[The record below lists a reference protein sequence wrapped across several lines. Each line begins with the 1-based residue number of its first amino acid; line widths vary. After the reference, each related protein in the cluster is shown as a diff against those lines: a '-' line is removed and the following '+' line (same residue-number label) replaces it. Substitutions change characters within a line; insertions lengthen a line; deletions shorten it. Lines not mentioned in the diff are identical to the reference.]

1 MARRG
6 AAAGALAAAAALLLA
21 GCASAPPPDA
31 LITGTAISRER
42 LYMPPEAAFEAA
54 LVDVTRAGEPPLV
67 LARQR
72 IGDAGG
78 PPYALRL
85 PYHQADIRPGGR
97 YEVRAATTWQGRL
110 WLDTPGVHPV
120 LLSPQFRHVDVIL
133 ARVPQLQATL
143 DAAVP
148 LRQTWWR
155 LVELVDGPPVGEPAQ
170 GAAPAHLVLERE
182 EARVA
187 GSGGCNRFAGR
198 FALEGGRLRFF
209 GLGSSLRLCLDGG
222 ASELAYLQQLAVVT
236 SYLQEG
242 RTLEL
247 RGDKGQPLLRFVAA
261 ERGEPRLE
269 DEEPEMLPQ

>member
-1 MARRG
+1 M
-6 AAAGALAAAAALLLA
+6 
-21 GCASAPPPDA
+21 
-31 LITGTAISRER
+31 ITGTAISRER
-42 LYMPPEAAFEAA
+42 LYVPPEAVFEAA
-54 LVDVTRAGEPPLV
+54 LVDVTRVGEPPLV

-72 IGDAGG
+72 VADAGG

-97 YEVRAATTWQGRL
+97 YEVRAATTLHGRL

-133 ARVPQLQATL
+133 ARLPQLPASQ

-155 LVELVDGPPVGEPAQ
+155 LVELVDGPPVGEPAP
-170 GAAPAHLVLERE
+170 GAGPAHLVLARD
-182 EARVA
+182 EARVV
-187 GSGGCNRFAGR
+187 GSGGCNRFAGH

-222 ASELAYLQQLAVVT
+222 ASELAYLQQLGAVT
-236 SYLQEG
+236 SYLQEA

-261 ERGEPRLE
+261 ERGELRLE
-269 DEEPEMLPQ
+269 DDEPQMLPQ